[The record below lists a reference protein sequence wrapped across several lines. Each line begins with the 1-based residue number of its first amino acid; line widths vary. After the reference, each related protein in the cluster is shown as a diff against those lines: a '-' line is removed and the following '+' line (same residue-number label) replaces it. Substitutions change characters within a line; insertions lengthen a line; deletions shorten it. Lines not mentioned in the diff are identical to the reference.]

1 MMLVVVI
8 VLVVLMSVQTVQSFS
23 PRSSFLSQG
32 HVSRNVALYKTGKIH
47 EAIIAGDIP
56 TAVQLMEEDP
66 KAYKARDIE
75 GMVSGKE
82 VEAYVS
88 SVVV

>member
-1 MMLVVVI
+1 MMLVVLI
-8 VLVVLMSVQTVQSFS
+8 VLVVLISVESFS
-23 PRSSFLSQG
+23 PRRSFISQA
-32 HVSRNVALYKTGKIH
+32 HVSSSRSVALYKTGKIH

-88 SVVV
+88 SVV